1 MPVQTRSQSKA
12 LLAKSGKRAPVKKA
26 PVKKAPVKKAPIKKA
41 LILSN
46 KIVNYVEYCSD
57 YNSEEEELLET
68 RSYDSNTTGPSIL
81 PNSATNSDMD
91 SDFDEE
97 DAPIAELYTLKQLG
111 KMGLNSKSHIVKE
124 FPKFNLTEYYYIVI
138 SALEL
143 DLPMVSVNS
152 TNVKN
157 IKNKYAVAPE
167 GYYWKYCKKYDFS
180 NKDDYLI
187 DWYELAHIPKNRKLL

>member
-12 LLAKSGKRAPVKKA
+12 LLAKSGK
-26 PVKKAPVKKAPIKKA
+26 KAPVKKAPI
-41 LILSN
+41 LSK
-46 KIVNYVEYCSD
+46 KIVNYVEDCSD
-57 YNSEEEELLET
+57 YNSEDIDESISEEEELLET
-68 RSYDSNTTGPSIL
+68 SSYDSNTTGPSIL

-111 KMGLNSKSHIVKE
+111 KMGLNSTSRIVKE
-124 FPKFNLTEYYYIVI
+124 FPKFDLTEYYYIVI